1 MEFTFIHR
9 FIDII
14 DISNYRYSSITISI
28 PILFDSSVK
37 LFHVKRKNTRVS
49 WPKVGSMRGS
59 WKFES
64 SLRDDFVLNE
74 WNTEHGRSVASFSSQ
89 GPLVGRITVNRL
101 FHLAVLLVL
110 LLPFDSSTK
119 RNSLEFF
126 RARKF
131 EVVSGSPLFFI
142 DKTQSNNRLK
152 MDKWDIKLSIKSAGE
167 WFAGKSNGMRLLIPF
182 FLHAPEFA

>member
-1 MEFTFIHR
+1 MSIYRHR
-9 FIDII
+9 Y
-14 DISNYRYSSITISI
+14 YRYIELSILIDNDIDFNSTLDLSI
-28 PILFDSSVK
+28 K
-37 LFHVKRKNTRVS
+37 LFHVMTVTKNIRVS

-59 WKFES
+59 WKFER

-101 FHLAVLLVL
+101 FYLAVLLVL

-142 DKTQSNNRLK
+142 DRTQSNNRLK
-152 MDKWDIKLSIKSAGE
+152 TDKWDIKLSIKSGGE
-167 WFAGKSNGMRLLIPF
+167 
-182 FLHAPEFA
+182 